1 MNKIFFSFIMLSFF
15 FCDAQ
20 APSGINYQAAVR
32 DADGILYDNQ
42 NVKVYFRLVV
52 LETGNIV
59 WEETHD
65 IQTNEF
71 GVFNT
76 IIGFGESTS
85 LGTALE
91 FEEIDWSEG
100 SMYVKVDVDFD
111 NEGPQSPVSFGESQL
126 LSVPYALYANSSGN
140 HYWSVNDGVIS
151 PQDENLSIN
160 LSATDTQ
167 ILSDFIEIG
176 HSNSV
181 VNTNS
186 EIHFF
191 NNNNLTMEIADEE
204 INTYVQ
210 INSVDPINP
219 SHLVTKNYVDS
230 RDDDIVLQMN
240 NAFEE
245 NINFF
250 QNQINTLDGQ
260 VIDLAENVNQNTQAY
275 YTLQDVLSANDQSL
289 QDQVDL
295 VSSILQ
301 TLEDNINTNVA
312 LQNQVDDIQIQ
323 INNLSIII
331 EELQEIIIGE

>member
-1 MNKIFFSFIMLSFF
+1 
-15 FCDAQ
+15 
-20 APSGINYQAAVR
+20 
-32 DADGILYDNQ
+32 
-42 NVKVYFRLVV
+42 
-52 LETGNIV
+52 
-59 WEETHD
+59 
-65 IQTNEF
+65 
-71 GVFNT
+71 
-76 IIGFGESTS
+76 
-85 LGTALE
+85 
-91 FEEIDWSEG
+91 
-100 SMYVKVDVDFD
+100 
-111 NEGPQSPVSFGESQL
+111 
-126 LSVPYALYANSSGN
+126 
-140 HYWSVNDGVIS
+140 
-151 PQDENLSIN
+151 
-160 LSATDTQ
+160 
-167 ILSDFIEIG
+167 
-176 HSNSV
+176 
-181 VNTNS
+181 
-186 EIHFF
+186 
-191 NNNNLTMEIADEE
+191 MEIADEE

-323 INNLSIII
+323 INNLSILI
-331 EELQEIIIGE
+331 EELQEIIIEE